1 MSDFTQID
9 PDEGQP
15 ATERTEVRV
24 LYDDRA
30 LYVGVR
36 LFDRDAGT
44 DRPSS
49 RRRATAMPM
58 PIASRSISTR
68 CTTI

>member
-36 LFDRDAGT
+36 LFDRDAAQIG
-44 DRPSS
+44 
-49 RRRATAMPM
+49 RRLARATGMPM
-58 PIASRSISTR
+58 PIASRSISTP
-68 CTTI
+68 CTTT